1 MQVAVPR
8 ASFRGGI
15 AGLIAEPEY
24 LGEKSVASGE
34 TFDVVV
40 VGSGAAGAMA
50 ALRSVENG
58 LSVLIVEKAQ
68 KFGGTSATSGG
79 VMWIPNHGLGANC
92 DDSREQTLEYLAS
105 VTSGPVNPE
114 KLHAFVDQAPLM
126 AKYLIASGVVLIQSP
141 WPDYFPDK
149 PGARADRSVISPTF
163 DGRRLG
169 DARYPLMR
177 EQFNRF
183 KLFSRYAM
191 DLTETFAL
199 MMQQKGWRGV
209 AAKIISR
216 YWMDRSTRKVSPRDR
231 RFTQGAALIGAL
243 YEQVFKAGVQLRMET
258 KLETLV
264 ADKSGRAVGIEVSN
278 FGRKYTI
285 NARHGVVLAAGGFEW
300 NQELRDRFYPVPG
313 LARHSSSPEDGNRG
327 EALIAAEKIGAATE
341 HTEEGWW
348 IPTMSLPMPKASNFH
363 EIHQAAFDVGRPW
376 SVCVN
381 RNGVRFVDEATGYDS
396 FGQAMVADQV
406 ATGAN
411 CPCWLIFDAK
421 FRAKFSAGG
430 LMPWAHT
437 PERKVP
443 ADWWDHYVFRA
454 ATVEQLAAKI
464 GVPVAALAQTVSTMN
479 GYAKTGS
486 DPEFGRGGN
495 IYDQFFGDPTV
506 APNPNL
512 GPIDKAPFYAVAIN
526 NGDLGTKG
534 GLKTDDRARVLDQ
547 AGKPIAGLY
556 AAGNCSGNPFGNC
569 YPGAGGTIGP
579 AMTFGFI
586 AANDIAERAG
596 NQLAGNQR
604 K

>member
-1 MQVAVPR
+1 M
-8 ASFRGGI
+8 
-15 AGLIAEPEY
+15 E
-24 LGEKSVASGE
+24 SGE

-40 VGSGAAGAMA
+40 IGSGAAGAMA
-50 ALRSVENG
+50 ALRSAEQG

-79 VMWIPNHGLGANC
+79 VIWIPNHGLGGEG
-92 DDSREQTLEYLAS
+92 DSRESVMEYLAS
-105 VTSGPVNPE
+105 VISGPVNPE
-114 KLHAFVDQAPLM
+114 KLDAYVDQAPKM
-126 AKYLIASGVVLIQSP
+126 AHYLKESGVELIVSP
-141 WPDYFPDK
+141 WPDYFPAK
-149 PGARADRSVISPTF
+149 PGARSDRSLICPTF

-169 DARYPLMR
+169 DDRYALMR

-191 DLTETFAL
+191 DLTETFSL

-209 AAKIISR
+209 AANVIRR
-216 YWMDRSTRKVSPRDR
+216 YWMDRGTRKVSGRDR
-231 RFTQGAALIGAL
+231 RFTQGAALLGAT
-243 YEQVFKAGVQLRMET
+243 YEAVFRKGVQLRTES
-258 KLETLV
+258 KLESLV
-264 ADKSGRAVGIEVSN
+264 VDKAGKVTGVEVSN
-278 FGRKYTI
+278 FGRRYTI

-300 NQELRDRFYPVPG
+300 NQEMRDRFYPVPG
-313 LARHSSSPEDGNRG
+313 LINHSSTPEGANRG
-327 EALIAAEKIGAATE
+327 EALIAAEMLGAATE

-363 EIHQAAFDVGRPW
+363 ETHQAAFDVGRPW

-381 RNGVRFVDEATGYDS
+381 RNGLRFVDEAIGYDS
-396 FGQAMVADQV
+396 FGQAMVDDHIK
-406 ATGAN
+406 TGAN
-411 CPCWLIFDAK
+411 CPCWLVFDAK

-437 PERKVP
+437 PEHKVP

-454 ATVEQLAAKI
+454 DTIEALAAKI
-464 GVPVAALAQTVSTMN
+464 HVPVEALKQTVSNMN
-479 GYAKTGS
+479 NYAKTGV

-506 APNPNL
+506 SPNPNL

-534 GLKTDDRARVLDQ
+534 GIKTDARARVLKGDGS
-547 AGKPIAGLY
+547 AIEGLY
-556 AAGNCSGNPFGNC
+556 AAGNASGNPFGNC
-569 YPGAGGTIGP
+569 YPGAGSTIGP

-586 AANDIAERAG
+586 AANDIAERS
-596 NQLAGNQR
+596 GNQR
-604 K
+604 D